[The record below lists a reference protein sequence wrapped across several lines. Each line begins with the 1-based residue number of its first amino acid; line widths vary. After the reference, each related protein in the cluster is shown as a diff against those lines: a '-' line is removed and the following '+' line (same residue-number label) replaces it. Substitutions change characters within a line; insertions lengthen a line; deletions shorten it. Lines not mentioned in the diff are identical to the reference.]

1 MIDLKGVISSIIGA
15 LISSFVSVL
24 FDVIKN
30 SYSADK
36 NFTVSAGEITVKALI
51 IAFVA
56 FVVFIV
62 GYNEIKK
69 QLTKTNSDLVNTK
82 QKNKQLETEKDN
94 INEEMNQ
101 LISEKE
107 AMLEEINQLK
117 TEMKSLN
124 NDLKYYK
131 DVCSKNANLLSQLQG
146 VESAKVR
153 KIFDEFNR
161 TPYEKL
167 FSISIE
173 ISIDIVKSN
182 SSLYNVNYTWRFKG
196 KALKDLSVPTFRRGV
211 SSDQKIKKETLNLVV
226 KRKVNNKEVE
236 ILYND
241 ERGYN
246 IRYLSFSTFELDLEV
261 FVAQFLRKNDIFDIE
276 ISYTL
281 VDNYNPQGDYF
292 YIFPFTFDDAICKD
306 LSIEIIS
313 NDCIITEALLEYVNE
328 GTEMVDTKTMRKIGE
343 KYSLMFNPSLENK
356 AQGFY
361 KISTD
366 SDNN

>member
-1 MIDLKGVISSIIGA
+1 MPLIPVSPSIVFISSA
-15 LISSFVSVL
+15 NPKSPSLKSFS
-24 FDVIKN
+24 FDTRI
-30 SYSADK
+30 
-36 NFTVSAGEITVKALI
+36 
-51 IAFVA
+51 
-56 FVVFIV
+56 
-62 GYNEIKK
+62 
-69 QLTKTNSDLVNTK
+69 
-82 QKNKQLETEKDN
+82 
-94 INEEMNQ
+94 
-101 LISEKE
+101 
-107 AMLEEINQLK
+107 
-117 TEMKSLN
+117 
-124 NDLKYYK
+124 
-131 DVCSKNANLLSQLQG
+131 
-146 VESAKVR
+146 
-153 KIFDEFNR
+153 
-161 TPYEKL
+161 
-167 FSISIE
+167 FSIF
-173 ISIDIVKSN
+173 ISLCTICFAWQYVRA
-182 SSLYNVNYTWRFKG
+182 LYNVNYTWRFKG